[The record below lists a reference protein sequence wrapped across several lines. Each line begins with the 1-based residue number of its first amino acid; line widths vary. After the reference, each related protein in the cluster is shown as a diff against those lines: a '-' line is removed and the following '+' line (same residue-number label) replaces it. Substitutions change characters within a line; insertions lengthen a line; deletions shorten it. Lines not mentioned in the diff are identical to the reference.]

1 METRRKLASG
11 VIALVLLVMLFGGIL
26 VNLYTDY
33 LWFVHDVNYPQIFGR
48 ILVLRWVLFL
58 LAALGFFAFAL
69 VNLMVANRIA
79 GATDAPD
86 LAIRGGRIVR
96 ITRAVRRGT
105 YYLLVLG
112 ALVFSVFVGLSASAY
127 WHDLL
132 LFLNAQTVGVNDPL
146 FGKDVGF
153 YMFRLP
159 FLSFVAGLLVF
170 TTLLALVGIGAFYY
184 FNRALGWLGGMPTF
198 LPSVKPHMLILG
210 VLFLLAFAWYLW
222 LARYDLVFSEHD
234 QFFGAGYT
242 DVHARLPILTITVF
256 GLVLVAVLCVA
267 SLRRGAGLL
276 LPIGGFA
283 TVLLFWVVASL
294 FYPPLVQRL
303 IVVPNQLE
311 RESQYIERHLEFT
324 RRAYN
329 LDKVQVR
336 VMDVRDDLTA
346 ADLQGARGT
355 LENLRLWDFR
365 PLRQVYNGLQALKPY
380 YAFVDIDVDRYKVNG
395 GLRQVLLSVREL
407 NLEGL
412 PPAAQRWQNLHL
424 LYTHGYGLV
433 MNPVNEAT
441 GEGQPVFW
449 IRNLPP
455 QIAEPVQKP
464 LQLTNPAIYFGE
476 NLDRYAIVRSNLKE
490 LDYPKLTGAGDAEEN
505 VYTTYSGDGGVPI
518 GGLLT
523 RLMFAIRLSDQNIL
537 LTGDLNAESRLLF
550 RRNIRERVQAMLPF
564 IRWDEDAYPVIH
576 NGEIVWI
583 YDGYTFSRNYP
594 YSRPF
599 FSRDRIVRQF
609 NYLRN
614 SVKATIHAYTGEVNF
629 YIADEEDPLIRA
641 YAQAYPN
648 VFKPISAMP
657 ENLRQHIRYPID
669 LFAVQAQLLELY
681 HTTDARIFFNKED
694 VWAIA
699 REILQNNETVPMTPY
714 YVIMQPPG
722 EPQPRYMLTLPFT
735 PQQRKNL
742 VAWLAA
748 HCDPDRYGEL
758 VLYRFPKQKTV
769 YGSEQIE
776 ARINQNP
783 EITQQLNLWNQQ
795 GSQVFRGNLLIIPL
809 GQAMLYFKPIYLQAR
824 TEGAIP
830 ELKKVVLASGERV
843 VMTDTVEEGLQLLL
857 TRREGRTPPRVA
869 QGDDATPAPA
879 TSAPLPAE
887 TPADLRA
894 LAREANRVYQE
905 AQNALRN
912 GDWATYGERMTQLE
926 NLLRRMAGGQ

>member
-1 METRRKLASG
+1 METRQKLATG
-11 VIALVLLVMLFGGIL
+11 VIALILIVMLFGGVL

-33 LWFVHDVNYPQIFGR
+33 LWFVHDVKYPQIFGR
-48 ILVLRWVLFL
+48 ILALRWVLFL
-58 LAALGFFAFAL
+58 LTAVGFFLFAL
-69 VNLMVANRIA
+69 VNLRIANRIA
-79 GATDAPD
+79 GATEESD

-127 WHDLL
+127 WHDLM
-132 LFLNAQTVGVNDPL
+132 LFQNAQSFGVKDPL
-146 FGKDVGF
+146 FHMDIGF
-153 YMFRLP
+153 YVFRLP
-159 FLSFVAGLLVF
+159 FMSFISGLLVF
-170 TTLLALVGIGAFYY
+170 TTLVALVGIGAFYY

-198 LPSVKPHMLILG
+198 LPSVKPHMLILAT
-210 VLFLLAFAWYLW
+210 LFLLAFAWYLW

-242 DVHARLPILTITVF
+242 DIHARLPILNITVF
-256 GLVLVAVLCVA
+256 GLLIAAVLCLV

-283 TVLLFWVVASL
+283 VALLFWVAASL
-294 FYPPLVQRL
+294 IYPPLVQRF
-303 IVVPNQLE
+303 VVIPNQLE
-311 RESQYIERHLEFT
+311 RESEYIKRHLEFT

-329 LDKVQVR
+329 LDKIQVR

-346 ADLQGARGT
+346 ADLQGAQGT
-355 LENLRLWDFR
+355 LANLRLWDFR

-380 YAFVDIDVDRYKVNG
+380 YAFVDIDVDRYSVNG
-395 GLRQVLLSVREL
+395 ELRQVLLSVREL

-412 PPAAQRWQNLHL
+412 PAAAQRWQNLHL

-441 GEGQPVFW
+441 AEGQPVLW

-455 QIAEPVQKP
+455 QVEPSIQEAIPV
-464 LQLTNPAIYFGE
+464 TNPAIYFGE
-476 NLDRYAIVRSNLKE
+476 NLVRYSIVRSNLKE
-490 LDYPKLTGAGDAEEN
+490 LDYPKLTGTGDAEEN
-505 VYTTYSGDGGVPI
+505 VYTTYSGNGGVPI

-523 RLMFAIRLSDQNIL
+523 RLMFAVRLSDQNIM

-550 RRNIRERVQAMLPF
+550 RRNIRERLQAMLPF

-583 YDGYTFSRNYP
+583 YDGYTVSRNYP

-629 YIADEEDPLIRA
+629 YIADESDPLIRA

-648 VFKPISAMP
+648 VFKPLSAMP

-669 LFAVQAQLLELY
+669 LFEVQAQLLELY

-722 EPQPRYMLTLPFT
+722 EQQPRYMLTLPFT

-769 YGSEQIE
+769 YGPEQIE

-843 VMTDTVEEGLQLLL
+843 VMTDTVDEGLQLLL
-857 TRREGRTPPRVA
+857 ARREGRTPPRLSQA
-869 QGDDATPAPA
+869 GTTPPTPTAPPTPVGA
-879 TSAPLPAE
+879 
-887 TPADLRA
+887 PADLRN
-894 LAREANRVYQE
+894 LAREANRVYRE
-905 AQNALRN
+905 AQSALRN
-912 GDWATYGERMTQLE
+912 GDWATYGERMKQLE
-926 NLLRRMAGGQ
+926 LLLKQMEGQ

>member
-1 METRRKLASG
+1 METRRKLATG
-11 VIALVLLVMLFGGIL
+11 VIAIILIVMLFGGVL

-33 LWFVHDVNYPQIFGR
+33 LWFVHDVKYPQIFGR
-48 ILVLRWVLFL
+48 ILALRWVLFL
-58 LAALGFFAFAL
+58 LTAIGFFLFAL
-69 VNLMVANRIA
+69 VNLIIANRIA
-79 GATDAPD
+79 GATEASD

-105 YYLLVLG
+105 YYLLILG

-127 WHDLL
+127 WHELM
-132 LFLNAQTVGVNDPL
+132 LFQNAQSFGIKDPL
-146 FGKDVGF
+146 FNMDIGF
-153 YMFRLP
+153 YVFRLP
-159 FLSFVAGLLVF
+159 FISFVSGLLVF
-170 TTLLALVGIGAFYY
+170 TALIALVGIGVFYY

-198 LPSVKPHMLILG
+198 LPSVKPHILILAT
-210 VLFLLAFAWYLW
+210 LFLVSFAWYLW

-242 DVHARLPILTITVF
+242 DIHARLPILNITVF
-256 GLVLVAVLCVA
+256 GLLIAAVLCLV

-283 TVLLFWVVASL
+283 VVLLFWIAASL
-294 FYPPLVQRL
+294 IYPPLVQRF
-303 IVVPNQLE
+303 VVIPNQLE
-311 RESQYIERHLEFT
+311 RESEYIKRHLEFT

-329 LDKVQVR
+329 LDKIQAR

-346 ADLQGARGT
+346 ADLQGAQGT
-355 LENLRLWDFR
+355 LANLRLWDFR

-380 YAFVDIDVDRYKVNG
+380 YAFVDIDVDRYAVNG

-407 NLEGL
+407 NLDGL
-412 PPAAQRWQNLHL
+412 PSAAQRWQNLHL

-441 GEGQPVFW
+441 GEGQPVLW

-455 QIAEPVQKP
+455 QIDPSIQQAIP
-464 LQLTNPAIYFGE
+464 LTNPAIYFGE
-476 NLDRYAIVRSNLKE
+476 NLDRYSIVRSNLKE
-490 LDYPKLTGAGDAEEN
+490 LDYPKLTGAGNAEEN

-523 RLMFAIRLSDQNIL
+523 RLMFAIRLSDQNIM

-629 YIADEEDPLIRA
+629 YIADASDPLIRA

-648 VFKPISAMP
+648 VFKPLSAMP

-669 LFAVQAQLLELY
+669 LFEVQAQLLELY

-722 EPQPRYMLTLPFT
+722 EQQPRYMLTLPFT

-843 VMTDTVEEGLQLLL
+843 VMTDTVDEGLQLLL
-857 TRREGRTPPRVA
+857 TRRVGRTPPRLTQEEAPSFAPTA
-869 QGDDATPAPA
+869 QPTPAGV
-879 TSAPLPAE
+879 
-887 TPADLRA
+887 PADLRN
-894 LAREANRVYQE
+894 LAREANRVYRE
-905 AQNALRN
+905 AQSALRN
-912 GDWATYGERMTQLE
+912 GDWATYGERMKQLE
-926 NLLRRMAGGQ
+926 QLLRQMAGQ

>member
-1 METRRKLASG
+1 METRQKLATG
-11 VIALVLLVMLFGGIL
+11 VIALILIVMLFGGVL

-33 LWFVHDVNYPQIFGR
+33 LWFVHDVKYPQIFGR
-48 ILVLRWVLFL
+48 ILALRWVLFL
-58 LAALGFFAFAL
+58 LTAVGFFLFAL
-69 VNLMVANRIA
+69 VNLMIANRIA
-79 GATDAPD
+79 GATEEPD

-127 WHDLL
+127 WHDLM
-132 LFLNAQTVGVNDPL
+132 LFQNAQSFGVKDPL
-146 FGKDVGF
+146 FNMDIGF
-153 YMFRLP
+153 YVFRLP
-159 FLSFVAGLLVF
+159 FMSFVSGLLVF
-170 TTLLALVGIGAFYY
+170 TALVALVGIGAFYY

-198 LPSVKPHMLILG
+198 LPSVKPHMLILAT
-210 VLFLLAFAWYLW
+210 LFLLAFAWYLW

-242 DVHARLPILTITVF
+242 DIHARLPILNITVF
-256 GLVLVAVLCVA
+256 GLLIAAVLCLI

-283 TVLLFWVVASL
+283 AVLLFWIAASL
-294 FYPPLVQRL
+294 IYPPLVQRF
-303 IVVPNQLE
+303 VVIPNQLE
-311 RESQYIERHLEFT
+311 RESEYIERHLEFT

-329 LDKVQVR
+329 LDTIQVR
-336 VMDVRDDLTA
+336 VMDVREDLTA
-346 ADLQGARGT
+346 ADLQAAQGT
-355 LENLRLWDFR
+355 LANLRLWDFR

-380 YAFVDIDVDRYKVNG
+380 YAFVDIDVDRYALNG
-395 GLRQVLLSVREL
+395 ELRQVLLSVREL

-412 PPAAQRWQNLHL
+412 PAAAQRWQNLHL

-441 GEGQPVFW
+441 AEGQPVFW

-455 QIAEPVQKP
+455 QVEPSVQ
-464 LQLTNPAIYFGE
+464 QAISVTNPAIYFGE
-476 NLDRYAIVRSNLKE
+476 NLDRYSIVRSNLKE
-490 LDYPKLTGAGDAEEN
+490 LDYPKLTGTGDAEEN

-523 RLMFAIRLSDQNIL
+523 RLMFAIRLSDQNIV

-576 NGEIVWI
+576 NGEIVWM
-583 YDGYTFSRNYP
+583 YDGYTTSRNYP

-629 YIADEEDPLIRA
+629 YIADESDPLIRA

-648 VFKPISAMP
+648 VFKPLSAMP
-657 ENLRQHIRYPID
+657 ENLRKHIRYPID
-669 LFAVQAQLLELY
+669 LFEVQAQLLELY

-722 EPQPRYMLTLPFT
+722 EQQPRYMLTLPFT

-809 GQAMLYFKPIYLQAR
+809 GQTMLYFKPIYLQAR

-857 TRREGRTPPRVA
+857 ARREGRTPPRLTQA
-869 QGDDATPAPA
+869 GTTPPTPTAPP
-879 TSAPLPAE
+879 TPVG
-887 TPADLRA
+887 TPADLRN
-894 LAREANRVYQE
+894 LAREANRVYRE
-905 AQNALRN
+905 AQSALRN
-912 GDWATYGERMTQLE
+912 GDWATYGERMKQLE
-926 NLLRRMAGGQ
+926 QLLKQMEGQ

>member
-1 METRRKLASG
+1 METRQKLATG
-11 VIALVLLVMLFGGIL
+11 VIAVVLFVMLFGGVL

-48 ILVLRWVLFL
+48 ILALRWILFL
-58 LAALGFFAFAL
+58 LTAVGFFVFAL
-69 VNLMVANRIA
+69 ANLMIANRIA
-79 GATDAPD
+79 GATEEPD

-105 YYLLVLG
+105 YYLLILG
-112 ALVFSVFVGLSASAY
+112 ALAFSVFVGLSASAY
-127 WHDLL
+127 WHDLM
-132 LFLNAQTVGVNDPL
+132 LFQNAQSVGVNDPL
-146 FGKDVGF
+146 FGMDVGF

-159 FLSFVAGLLVF
+159 FLSFLSGLLVF
-170 TTLLALVGIGAFYY
+170 TSLIALVGIGAFYY

-198 LPSVKPHMLILG
+198 LPSVKPHMLILA
-210 VLFLLAFAWYLW
+210 VLFLLSFAWYLW

-242 DVHARLPILTITVF
+242 DIHARLPILTITVF
-256 GLVLVAVLCVA
+256 GLLIAAVLCLV

-283 TVLLFWVVASL
+283 TVLLFWVAASL
-294 FYPPLVQRL
+294 IYPPLVQRF
-303 IVVPNQLE
+303 VVIPNQLE

-329 LDKVQVR
+329 LDKIQVR

-346 ADLQGARGT
+346 ADLQGAQGT

-380 YAFVDIDVDRYKVNG
+380 YAFVDIDVDRYEVNG

-412 PPAAQRWQNLHL
+412 PAPAQRWQNLHL

-455 QIAEPVQKP
+455 QIAEPVQEP
-464 LQLTNPAIYFGE
+464 LKLTNPAIYFGE

-523 RLMFAIRLSDQNIL
+523 RLMFAIRLSDQNIM
-537 LTGDLNAESRLLF
+537 LTGDLNPESRLLF

-564 IRWDEDAYPVIH
+564 IRWDDDAYPVIH

-629 YIADEEDPLIRA
+629 YIADENDPLIRA

-648 VFKPISAMP
+648 VFKPLSAMP
-657 ENLRQHIRYPID
+657 ENLRKHIRYPID
-669 LFAVQAQLLELY
+669 LFEVQAQLLELY

-722 EPQPRYMLTLPFT
+722 ERQPRYMLTLPFT

-857 TRREGRTPPRVA
+857 TRRVGRTPPRVA
-869 QGDDATPAPA
+869 QNGATPPT
-879 TSAPLPAE
+879 TSAPPAAAE
-887 TPADLRA
+887 TPADLRT
-894 LAREANRVYQE
+894 LAREANRVYRE

-912 GDWATYGERMTQLE
+912 GDWATYGERMKQLE
-926 NLLRRMAGGQ
+926 NLLRRMEGEP

>member
-1 METRRKLASG
+1 MEIRQKLATG
-11 VIALVLLVMLFGGIL
+11 VIALILIAMLFGGVL

-33 LWFVHDVNYPQIFGR
+33 LWFVHDVKYPQIFGR
-48 ILVLRWVLFL
+48 ILALRWVLFL
-58 LAALGFFAFAL
+58 LTAVGFFLFAL
-69 VNLMVANRIA
+69 VNLMIANRIA
-79 GATDAPD
+79 GATEASD

-105 YYLLVLG
+105 YYLLILG

-127 WHDLL
+127 WHELM
-132 LFLNAQTVGVNDPL
+132 LFQNAQSFGVKDPL
-146 FGKDVGF
+146 FNMDIGF
-153 YMFRLP
+153 YVFRLP
-159 FLSFVAGLLVF
+159 FMSFVSGLLVF
-170 TTLLALVGIGAFYY
+170 TALVALVGIGAFYY

-198 LPSVKPHMLILG
+198 LPSVKPHMLILAT
-210 VLFLLAFAWYLW
+210 LFLIAFAWYLW

-242 DVHARLPILTITVF
+242 DIHARLPILNITVF
-256 GLVLVAVLCVA
+256 GLLIAAVLCLV

-283 TVLLFWVVASL
+283 VALLFWIAASL
-294 FYPPLVQRL
+294 IYPPLVQRF
-303 IVVPNQLE
+303 VVIPNQLE
-311 RESQYIERHLEFT
+311 RESEYIERHLAFT

-329 LDKVQVR
+329 LDTIQVR

-346 ADLQGARGT
+346 ADLQGAQGT
-355 LENLRLWDFR
+355 LANLRLWDFR

-380 YAFVDIDVDRYKVNG
+380 YAFVDIDVDRYTVNG
-395 GLRQVLLSVREL
+395 ALRQVLLSVREL

-412 PPAAQRWQNLHL
+412 PATAQRWQNLHL
-424 LYTHGYGLV
+424 LYTHGFGLV

-441 GEGQPVFW
+441 AEGQPVFW

-455 QIAEPVQKP
+455 QVEPSVQEAIP
-464 LQLTNPAIYFGE
+464 VTNPAIYFGE
-476 NLDRYAIVRSNLKE
+476 NLESYAIVRSNLKE
-490 LDYPKLTGAGDAEEN
+490 LDYPKLTGTGDAEEN
-505 VYTTYSGDGGVPI
+505 VYTTYNGDGGVPI

-523 RLMFAIRLSDQNIL
+523 RLMFAIRLSDQNIM

-550 RRNIRERVQAMLPF
+550 RRNIRERLQAMLPF

-583 YDGYTFSRNYP
+583 YDGYTVSRNYP

-614 SVKATIHAYTGEVNF
+614 SVKATVHAYTGEVNF
-629 YIADEEDPLIRA
+629 YISDESDPLIRA

-648 VFKPISAMP
+648 VFKPLSEMP
-657 ENLRQHIRYPID
+657 AGLRNHIRYPID
-669 LFAVQAQLLELY
+669 LFEVQAQLLELY

-722 EPQPRYMLTLPFT
+722 EQQPRYMLTLPFT

-769 YGSEQIE
+769 YGPEQIE

-843 VMTDTVEEGLQLLL
+843 VMTDTVDEGLQLLL
-857 TRREGRTPPRVA
+857 ARRVGRTPPRLT
-869 QGDDATPAPA
+869 QDGTTPPTPTAPPTPVG
-879 TSAPLPAE
+879 TS
-887 TPADLRA
+887 ADLRN
-894 LAREANRVYQE
+894 LAREANRVYRE
-905 AQNALRN
+905 AQSALRN
-912 GDWATYGERMTQLE
+912 GDWATYGERMKQLE
-926 NLLRRMAGGQ
+926 QLLKQMEGAP

>member
-1 METRRKLASG
+1 METRRKLATG
-11 VIALVLLVMLFGGIL
+11 VIALVLLVMLFGGVL

-48 ILVLRWVLFL
+48 ILALRWVLFL
-58 LAALGFFAFAL
+58 LTAVGFFLFAL
-69 VNLMVANRIA
+69 VNLMIANRIA
-79 GATDAPD
+79 GATEEPD

-105 YYLLVLG
+105 YYLLILG

-127 WHDLL
+127 WHDLM
-132 LFLNAQTVGVNDPL
+132 LFQNAQTFGIKDPL
-146 FGKDVGF
+146 FGMDIGF
-153 YMFRLP
+153 YVFRLP
-159 FLSFVAGLLVF
+159 FMSFVSGLLVF
-170 TTLLALVGIGAFYY
+170 TALIALVGIGAFYY

-198 LPSVKPHMLILG
+198 LPSVKPHMLILA
-210 VLFLLAFAWYLW
+210 VLFLLSFAWYLW

-242 DVHARLPILTITVF
+242 DIHARLPILTITVF
-256 GLVLVAVLCVA
+256 GLLIAAVLCLV

-283 TVLLFWVVASL
+283 VVLLFWVAASL
-294 FYPPLVQRL
+294 IYPPLVQRF
-303 IVVPNQLE
+303 VVIPNQLE
-311 RESQYIERHLEFT
+311 RESEYIERHLEFT

-329 LDKVQVR
+329 LDKIQVR

-346 ADLQGARGT
+346 ADLQGAQGT
-355 LENLRLWDFR
+355 LANLRLWDFR
-365 PLRQVYNGLQALKPY
+365 PLGQVFNGLQALKPY
-380 YAFVDIDVDRYKVNG
+380 YAFVDIDVDRYEMNG
-395 GLRQVLLSVREL
+395 GLRQVLLAVREL
-407 NLEGL
+407 NLDGL
-412 PPAAQRWQNLHL
+412 PAAAQRWQNLHL

-455 QIAEPVQKP
+455 QVEPSVQEAIPVK
-464 LQLTNPAIYFGE
+464 NPAIYFGE
-476 NLDRYAIVRSNLKE
+476 NLDRYSIVRSNLKE
-490 LDYPKLTGAGDAEEN
+490 LDYPKLTGVGDAEEN
-505 VYTTYSGDGGVPI
+505 VYTTYSGDGGIPI

-523 RLMFAIRLSDQNIL
+523 RLMFAIRLSDQNIM

-629 YIADEEDPLIRA
+629 YIADETDPLIRA
-641 YAQAYPN
+641 YARAYPN
-648 VFKPISAMP
+648 VFKPLSAMP
-657 ENLRQHIRYPID
+657 ESLRKHIRYPID
-669 LFAVQAQLLELY
+669 LFEVQAQLLELY

-722 EPQPRYMLTLPFT
+722 EQQPRYMLTLPFT

-843 VMTDTVEEGLQLLL
+843 VMTDTVDEGLQLLL
-857 TRREGRTPPRVA
+857 TRRVGRTPPRLA
-869 QGDDATPAPA
+869 QDGTTPPTPTAQPAPTGA
-879 TSAPLPAE
+879 
-887 TPADLRA
+887 PADLRN
-894 LAREANRVYQE
+894 LAREANRVYRE

-912 GDWATYGERMTQLE
+912 GDWGTYGERMRQLE
-926 NLLRRMAGGQ
+926 QLLRRMEGQQ

>member
-1 METRRKLASG
+1 MEIRQKLATG
-11 VIALVLLVMLFGGIL
+11 VIALILIAMLFGGVL

-33 LWFVHDVNYPQIFGR
+33 LWFVHDVKYPQIFGR
-48 ILVLRWVLFL
+48 ILALRWVLFL
-58 LAALGFFAFAL
+58 LTAVGFFLFAL
-69 VNLMVANRIA
+69 VNLMIANRIA
-79 GATDAPD
+79 GATEASD

-105 YYLLVLG
+105 YYLLILG

-127 WHDLL
+127 WHELM
-132 LFLNAQTVGVNDPL
+132 LFQNAQSFGVKDPL
-146 FGKDVGF
+146 FNMDIGF
-153 YMFRLP
+153 YVFRLP
-159 FLSFVAGLLVF
+159 FMSFVSGLLVF
-170 TTLLALVGIGAFYY
+170 TALVALVGIGAFYY

-198 LPSVKPHMLILG
+198 LPSVKPHMLILAT
-210 VLFLLAFAWYLW
+210 LFLLAFAWYLW

-242 DVHARLPILTITVF
+242 DIHARLPILNITVF
-256 GLVLVAVLCVA
+256 GLLIAAVLCLV

-283 TVLLFWVVASL
+283 VALLFWIAASL
-294 FYPPLVQRL
+294 IYPPLVQRF
-303 IVVPNQLE
+303 VVIPNQLE
-311 RESQYIERHLEFT
+311 RESEYIERHLAFT

-329 LDKVQVR
+329 LDTIQVR

-346 ADLQGARGT
+346 ADLQGAQGT
-355 LENLRLWDFR
+355 LANLRLWDFR

-380 YAFVDIDVDRYKVNG
+380 YAFVDIDVDRYTVNG
-395 GLRQVLLSVREL
+395 ALRQVLLSVREL

-412 PPAAQRWQNLHL
+412 PATAQRWQNLHL
-424 LYTHGYGLV
+424 LYTHGFGLV

-441 GEGQPVFW
+441 AEGQPVFW

-455 QIAEPVQKP
+455 QVEPSVQEAIP
-464 LQLTNPAIYFGE
+464 VTNPAIYFGE
-476 NLDRYAIVRSNLKE
+476 NLESYAIVRSNLKE
-490 LDYPKLTGAGDAEEN
+490 LDYPKLTGTGDAEEN
-505 VYTTYSGDGGVPI
+505 VYTTYNGDGGVPI

-523 RLMFAIRLSDQNIL
+523 RLMFAIRLSDQNIM

-550 RRNIRERVQAMLPF
+550 RRNIRERLQAMLPF

-583 YDGYTFSRNYP
+583 YDGYTVSRNYP

-614 SVKATIHAYTGEVNF
+614 SVKATVHAYTGEVNF
-629 YIADEEDPLIRA
+629 YISDESDPLIRA

-648 VFKPISAMP
+648 VFKPLSEMP
-657 ENLRQHIRYPID
+657 AGLRNHIRYPID
-669 LFAVQAQLLELY
+669 LFEVQAQLLELY

-722 EPQPRYMLTLPFT
+722 EQQPRYMLTLPFT

-769 YGSEQIE
+769 YGPEQIE

-843 VMTDTVEEGLQLLL
+843 VMTDTVDEGLQLLL
-857 TRREGRTPPRVA
+857 ARRVGRTPPRLT
-869 QGDDATPAPA
+869 QDGTTPPTPTAPPTPVG
-879 TSAPLPAE
+879 TS
-887 TPADLRA
+887 ADLRN
-894 LAREANRVYQE
+894 LAREANRVYRE
-905 AQNALRN
+905 AQSALRN
-912 GDWATYGERMTQLE
+912 GDWATYGERMKQLE
-926 NLLRRMAGGQ
+926 QLLKQMEGAP

>member
-1 METRRKLASG
+1 MEIRQKLATG
-11 VIALVLLVMLFGGIL
+11 VIALILIAMLFGGVL

-33 LWFVHDVNYPQIFGR
+33 LWFVHDVKYPQIFGR
-48 ILVLRWVLFL
+48 ILALRWVLFL
-58 LAALGFFAFAL
+58 LTAVGFFLFAL
-69 VNLMVANRIA
+69 VNLMIANRIA
-79 GATDAPD
+79 GATEASD

-105 YYLLVLG
+105 YYLLILG

-127 WHDLL
+127 WHELM
-132 LFLNAQTVGVNDPL
+132 LFQNAQSFGVKDPL
-146 FGKDVGF
+146 FNMDIGF
-153 YMFRLP
+153 YVFRLP
-159 FLSFVAGLLVF
+159 FMSFVSGLLVF
-170 TTLLALVGIGAFYY
+170 TALVALVGIGAFYY

-198 LPSVKPHMLILG
+198 LPSVKPHMLILAT
-210 VLFLLAFAWYLW
+210 LFLLAFAWYLW

-242 DVHARLPILTITVF
+242 DIHARLPILNITVF
-256 GLVLVAVLCVA
+256 GLLIAAVLCLV

-283 TVLLFWVVASL
+283 VALLFWIAASL
-294 FYPPLVQRL
+294 IYPPLVQRF
-303 IVVPNQLE
+303 VVIPNQLE
-311 RESQYIERHLEFT
+311 RESEYIERHLAFT

-329 LDKVQVR
+329 LDTIQVR

-346 ADLQGARGT
+346 ADLQGAQGT
-355 LENLRLWDFR
+355 LANLRLWDFR

-380 YAFVDIDVDRYKVNG
+380 YAFVDIDVDRYTVNG
-395 GLRQVLLSVREL
+395 ALRQVLLSVREL

-412 PPAAQRWQNLHL
+412 PATAQRWQNLHL
-424 LYTHGYGLV
+424 LYTHGFGLV

-441 GEGQPVFW
+441 AEGQPVFW

-455 QIAEPVQKP
+455 QVEPSVQEAIP
-464 LQLTNPAIYFGE
+464 VTNPAIYFGE
-476 NLDRYAIVRSNLKE
+476 NLESYAIVRSNLKE
-490 LDYPKLTGAGDAEEN
+490 LDYPKLTGTGDAEEN
-505 VYTTYSGDGGVPI
+505 VYTTYNGDGGVPI

-523 RLMFAIRLSDQNIL
+523 RLMFAIRLSDQNIM

-550 RRNIRERVQAMLPF
+550 RRNIRERLQAMLPF

-583 YDGYTFSRNYP
+583 YDGYTVSRNYP

-629 YIADEEDPLIRA
+629 YISDESDPLIRA

-648 VFKPISAMP
+648 VFKPLSEMP
-657 ENLRQHIRYPID
+657 AGLRNHIRYPID
-669 LFAVQAQLLELY
+669 LFEVQAQLLELY

-722 EPQPRYMLTLPFT
+722 EQQPRYMLTLPFT

-769 YGSEQIE
+769 YGPEQIE

-843 VMTDTVEEGLQLLL
+843 VMTDTVDEGLQLLL
-857 TRREGRTPPRVA
+857 ARRVGRTPPRLT
-869 QGDDATPAPA
+869 QDGTTPPTPTAPPTPVG
-879 TSAPLPAE
+879 TS
-887 TPADLRA
+887 ADLRN
-894 LAREANRVYQE
+894 LAREANRVYRE
-905 AQNALRN
+905 AQSALRN
-912 GDWATYGERMTQLE
+912 GDWATYGERMKQLE
-926 NLLRRMAGGQ
+926 QLLKQMEGAP

>member
-1 METRRKLASG
+1 METRRKLATG
-11 VIALVLLVMLFGGIL
+11 VIATVLLVMLFGGVL

-33 LWFVHDVNYPQIFGR
+33 LWFVHDVGYPQIFGR
-48 ILVLRWVLFL
+48 ILALRWSLFL
-58 LAALGFFAFAL
+58 LAAFGFFVFAL
-69 VNLMVANRIA
+69 VNLMIANRIA
-79 GATDAPD
+79 GATDEPD

-127 WHDLL
+127 WHDLM
-132 LFLNAQTVGVNDPL
+132 LFQNAQTVGVNDPL

-159 FLSFVAGLLVF
+159 FLSFVSGLLVF
-170 TTLLALVGIGAFYY
+170 TTLIALVGIGAFYY

-198 LPSVKPHMLILG
+198 LPSVKPHMLVLA

-222 LARYDLVFSEHD
+222 LARYDLLFSEHD

-242 DVHARLPILTITVF
+242 DVHARLPILTLTVF
-256 GLVLVAVLCVA
+256 GLLIAAVLCVV

-283 TVLLFWVVASL
+283 TVLLFWVVAMIV
-294 FYPPLVQRL
+294 YPPLVQRFV
-303 IVVPNQLE
+303 VVPNQLE
-311 RESQYIERHLEFT
+311 RESRYIERHLEFT

-329 LDKVQVR
+329 LDKIQVR

-346 ADLQGARGT
+346 ADLQGAQGT

-380 YAFVDIDVDRYKVNG
+380 YAFVDIDVDRYEVNG
-395 GLRQVLLSVREL
+395 SLRQVLLSVREL

-412 PPAAQRWQNLHL
+412 QPAAQRWQNLHL
-424 LYTHGYGLV
+424 LYTHGYGIV

-455 QIAEPVQKP
+455 QVAEPVRES
-464 LQLTNPAIYFGE
+464 LVLTNPAVYFGE

-490 LDYPKLTGAGDAEEN
+490 LDYPKLTGADDAEEN

-518 GGLLT
+518 GGLFT
-523 RLMFAIRLSDQNIL
+523 RLMFAIRLSDQNIM
-537 LTGDLNAESRLLF
+537 LTGDLNPESRLLF

-564 IRWDEDAYPVIH
+564 IRWDNDAYPVIY

-599 FSRDRIVRQF
+599 FSRDRVVRQF

-629 YIADEEDPLIRA
+629 YIADESDPLIRA

-657 ENLRQHIRYPID
+657 EALRKHIRYPID
-669 LFAVQAQLLELY
+669 LFEVQAQLLELY

-722 EPQPRYMLTLPFT
+722 EQQPRYMLTLPFT

-843 VMTDTVEEGLQLLL
+843 VMTDTVEEGLRLLL
-857 TRREGRTPPRVA
+857 TRREGRTPLRVA
-869 QGDDATPAPA
+869 QEGGALPA
-879 TSAPLPAE
+879 TGTPPPTE

-894 LAREANRVYQE
+894 LAREANRVYRE

-912 GDWATYGERMTQLE
+912 GDWATYGERMKQLE
-926 NLLRRMAGGQ
+926 RLLQRMEGGQ